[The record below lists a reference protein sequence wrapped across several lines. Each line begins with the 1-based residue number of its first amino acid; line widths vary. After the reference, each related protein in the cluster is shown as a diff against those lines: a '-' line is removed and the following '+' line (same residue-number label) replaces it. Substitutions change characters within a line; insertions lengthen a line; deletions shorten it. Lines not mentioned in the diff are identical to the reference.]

1 MTLRRRVFVQRLLS
15 CVGLLSISTLSVRDT
30 PEAALARR
38 IVSLTAIPSALGL
51 DSALN
56 VPQLLA
62 QVFGTS
68 DFAAL
73 LALDDAALKQTVSER
88 IQQDYRQ
95 GDLVLQQGW
104 WLTRSEIALLQLAQV

>member
-1 MTLRRRVFVQRLLS
+1 MTLHRRVFVQRLLS
-15 CVGLLSISTLSVRDT
+15 CVSLLSISTLGVRDT
-30 PEAALARR
+30 PEEALARR
-38 IVSLTAIPSALGL
+38 IVSLTAVPSALGFGA
-51 DSALN
+51 ALN

-73 LALDDAALKQTVSER
+73 LALDDAALRRQVSER

-95 GDLVLQQGW
+95 ADLVLQQGW